1 MNITGIIAEYNPF
14 HSGHAY
20 HIQKAREISGADYIV
35 AVMSPDFVQRGEPA
49 VFDKYTR
56 TRAALLGGADLVLEL
71 PVLYACASAEYF
83 ALGAAA
89 LLDGL
94 GAVDSLCFG
103 SETPSLSLFLQS
115 AKILE
120 EEPRHTA
127 GRCKRGCA
135 RALPILRPGPVP
147 LPAISRTAFFPPP
160 TISWEWN
167 TAERSGGCPLP

>member
-1 MNITGIIAEYNPF
+1 MTNIPGPGRRFWE
-14 HSGHAY
+14 
-20 HIQKAREISGADYIV
+20 ARTWCWNC
-35 AVMSPDFVQRGEPA
+35 R
-49 VFDKYTR
+49 
-56 TRAALLGGADLVLEL
+56 
-71 PVLYACASAEYF
+71 VLYACASAEYF

-120 EEPRHTA
+120 EEPEAYRRALQKGLRQGLTYPQ
-127 GRCKRGCA
+127 A
-135 RALPILRPGPVP
+135 RAGALAGHIPDR
-147 LPAISRTAFFPPP
+147 FFFLPP

-167 TAERSGGCPLP
+167 TAGRSGGCPLP

>member
-120 EEPRHTA
+120 EEPEAYR
-127 GRCKRGCA
+127 
-135 RALPILRPGPVP
+135 RPGPAP

-160 TISWEWN
+160 TIFWEWN
-167 TAERSGGCPLP
+167 TAGRSGGCPLP